1 MLIQYIVSMT
11 SLYVVNSGVTSED
24 CITVEGEVSTY
35 VAVVDTN
42 QVNREIS

>member
-1 MLIQYIVSMT
+1 MT
-11 SLYVVNSGVTSED
+11 SIYVVNGGVTSRLSED
-24 CITVEGEVSTY
+24 CRTVEGDLSTY